1 MKRIIFVLPL
11 LLASCASIESTPIV
25 TTSCIP
31 PMELM
36 HKEEPLPAITE
47 ATLTENQIIQYWLDD
62 AARLNGLIIEKNAIV
77 DHINKFCK

>member
-1 MKRIIFVLPL
+1 ML
-11 LLASCASIESTPIV
+11 LVGCASVESTPIV

-36 HKEEPLPAITE
+36 HKEEPLQEITDT
-47 ATLTENQIIQYWLDD
+47 TLTENQIIQYWLDD
-62 AARLNGLIIEKNAIV
+62 TARLNGLIIEKNALV